1 LMLPEIGEMFRAEA
15 RELKPATT
23 LLKAKMITLSA
34 KKGPSGEY
42 FELDHDSLRATKV
55 REGGYEKRCEDL
67 IEAWRE
73 LALIGRLGEATSEE
87 MPDRVHELSLR
98 IRDDHDDMRAFYGNH
113 RQPTFPAPELLNENW
128 TFFRWVQVQL
138 LGGLS
143 YFASYGVANK
153 PSLEKLM
160 HELFDLMYLLSAV
173 LVGGLACREK
183 RFIER
188 FRFLR
193 PDGVLL
199 RY

>member
-1 LMLPEIGEMFRAEA
+1 
-15 RELKPATT
+15 
-23 LLKAKMITLSA
+23 
-34 KKGPSGEY
+34 
-42 FELDHDSLRATKV
+42 
-55 REGGYEKRCEDL
+55 
-67 IEAWRE
+67 
-73 LALIGRLGEATSEE
+73 
-87 MPDRVHELSLR
+87 
-98 IRDDHDDMRAFYGNH
+98 MRSFYGNH
-113 RQPTFPAPELLNENW
+113 RQSAFPAPELLNENW

-160 HELFDLMYLLSAV
+160 HELFDLMYLLPAV